1 MKTSAMLTL
10 AALATVAITVFSL
23 MFVWTVNRC
32 YVYEGQSLLLR
43 YKGPLLPFSPRTEAK
58 AGFFAEENE
67 AGVREVGVL
76 KEMRGPGRH
85 FYCPIWWEREIVGDF
100 VIKPGEVA
108 IVTSRMGD
116 PLPKGEFIVD
126 GDLGETTHKGILR
139 KAYGPGRYR
148 VNTYAYKFD
157 IIMTEVEKSGNDE
170 SGSQE
175 KHSGW
180 VEVPTG
186 YVGVVTYLAEN
197 KARGALRGIQ
207 QEVFPPGI
215 YPVNPRAMQIDIV
228 EIGYTETSISV
239 DRQSDE
245 QGHVLADESGE
256 SLAVPGTGISFPS
269 NDGFNIQMDF
279 TAVWGVMPDQAADV
293 VRTFGNI
300 DAVEQK
306 VIIPQSESI
315 CRNNGSKMGAK
326 ELLVGDSRQKFQ
338 DDTSLEFQNV
348 LKDKH
353 VTLLYGL
360 VRHIFIPQEVRIP
373 IQNGYIANEMTL
385 TRTQEGLTARTE
397 ALLRE
402 AEEQVELKSETVRV
416 ETEKMIASVKAEGA
430 KEAKEIAA
438 DTQRQVAKIDRE
450 AAEIDAKKTVVLGQA
465 KAEAEKM
472 TQEADAQRFQ
482 LAVEAFG
489 SGQAFTKWQFAEG
502 IPDELNLNLF
512 YAGEG
517 TLWTDLKN
525 IQPTL
530 SLRKAAD
537 TEKSKKPESK

>member
-1 MKTSAMLTL
+1 MKTSASIMFAVS
-10 AALATVAITVFSL
+10 AALAIAVIALTFH
-23 MFVWTVNRC
+23 WTINRY

-43 YKGPLLPFSPRTEAK
+43 YKGPLLPFVPRTEAK
-58 AGFFAEENE
+58 AGFYAEE
-67 AGVREVGVL
+67 GEVGVL

-85 FYCPIWWEREIVGDF
+85 FYCPIWWERELVDDI
-100 VIKPGEVA
+100 VIKPGEVG
-108 IVTSRMGD
+108 IVISKLGD
-116 PLPKGEFIVD
+116 PLPEGEFIVD
-126 GDLGETTHKGILR
+126 GDLGETVHKGILR

-148 VNTYAYKFD
+148 VNPYAYQFET
-157 IIMTEVEKSGNDE
+157 IETQIEKTNT
-170 SGSQE
+170 QE

-197 KARGALRGIQ
+197 KATGALRGIQ
-207 QEVFPPGI
+207 QKVFPPGI

-239 DRQSDE
+239 DKQADK
-245 QGHVLADESGE
+245 QGLVLTDESGE
-256 SLAVPGTGISFPS
+256 WLAVPDTGISFPS

-306 VIIPQSESI
+306 VIMPQSESI

-326 ELLVGDSRQKFQ
+326 ELLVGDSRQQFQ

-360 VRHIFIPQEVRIP
+360 VRHIFIPQEVRVP

-385 TRTQEGLTARTE
+385 TRVQEGLTAKTE

-402 AEEQVELKSETVRV
+402 AEEQVDLRSETVRV
-416 ETEKMIASVKAEGA
+416 ETVKMVASVKAEGD

-438 DTQRQVAKIDRE
+438 NAQRQVAAIDRQ
-450 AAEIDAKKTVVLGQA
+450 AAEIDAKKTVVLGEA
-465 KAEAEKM
+465 EAEAEKM
-472 TQEADAQRFQ
+472 TQEAQAQKFQ

-502 IPDELNLNLF
+502 IPEDLDLNLF

-525 IQPTL
+525 IVPTMP
-530 SLRKAAD
+530 LRSGA
-537 TEKSKKPESK
+537 KKK

>member
-1 MKTSAMLTL
+1 MKTSATITL
-10 AALATVAITVFSL
+10 AAIATLAIAVVALTFH
-23 MFVWTVNRC
+23 WTVNRY

-43 YKGPLLPFSPRTEAK
+43 YKGPLLPFVPRTEAK
-58 AGFFAEENE
+58 AGFFAEE
-67 AGVREVGVL
+67 GEVGVL

-85 FYCPIWWEREIVGDF
+85 FYCPIWWERRLVDDV
-100 VIKPGEVA
+100 VIKPGEVG
-108 IVTSRMGD
+108 IVTSRMGV
-116 PLPKGEFIVD
+116 PLPEGEFIVD
-126 GDLGETTHKGILR
+126 GDLGETSQKGILR

-148 VNTYAYKFD
+148 VNTYAYEFK
-157 IIMTEVEKSGNDE
+157 IIKTQVEKTNN
-170 SGSQE
+170 QE

-180 VEVPTG
+180 VELPTG
-186 YVGVVTYLAEN
+186 YVGVVTYLAGNE
-197 KARGALRGIQ
+197 ATGALRGIQ
-207 QEVFPPGI
+207 HKVFPPGI
-215 YPVNPRAMQIDIV
+215 YPVNPRAMQIDVV

-239 DRQSDE
+239 DPQIDNQR
-245 QGHVLADESGE
+245 HVLTDESGE
-256 SLAVPGTGISFPS
+256 WLAVPDTGISFPS

-315 CRNNGSKMGAK
+315 CRNNGSKLGAK

-338 DDTSLEFQNV
+338 DDTSHEFQNV

-360 VRHIFIPQEVRIP
+360 VRHVFIPQEVRVP
-373 IQNGYIANEMTL
+373 IQNGYIADELKL
-385 TRTQEGLTARTE
+385 TREQEGLTARTE

-402 AEEQVELKSETVRV
+402 AEEQVELRSETVRV
-416 ETEKMIASVKAEGA
+416 ETAKMVASVKAEGD

-438 DTQRQVAKIDRE
+438 DTQRQIAKVDRQ
-450 AAEIDAKKTVVLGQA
+450 AAEIDAKKTVVLGEARAQ
-465 KAEAEKM
+465 AEKM
-472 TQEADAQRFQ
+472 TQEAQAQKFQ

-502 IPDELNLNLF
+502 IPEDLDLNLF

-530 SLRKAAD
+530 PVRKADDAA
-537 TEKSKKPESK
+537 EPAKPVRSR